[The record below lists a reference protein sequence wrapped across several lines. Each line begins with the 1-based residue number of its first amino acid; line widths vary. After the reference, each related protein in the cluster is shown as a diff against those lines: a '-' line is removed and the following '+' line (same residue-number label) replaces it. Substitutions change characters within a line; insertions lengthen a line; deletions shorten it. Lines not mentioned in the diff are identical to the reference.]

1 MNLMLLCNVKNN
13 RLVIFTDEIKG
24 HCIMADET
32 EESSCDYR
40 TLNFVIRFLYAFD
53 AQPIE

>member
-1 MNLMLLCNVKNN
+1 MLLCNVK

-32 EESSCDYR
+32 EESSCIF
-40 TLNFVIRFLYAFD
+40 TLNFVIRFDQKKKL
-53 AQPIE
+53 